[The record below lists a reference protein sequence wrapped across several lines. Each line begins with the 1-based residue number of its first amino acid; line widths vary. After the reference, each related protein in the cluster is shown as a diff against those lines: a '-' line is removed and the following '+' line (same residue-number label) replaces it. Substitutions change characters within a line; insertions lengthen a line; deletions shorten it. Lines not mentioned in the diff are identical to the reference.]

1 MEGTRINKY
10 IAQSGSYSRR
20 KADQLILNGNV
31 KVNGATMKSP
41 GYIVVPSDMVEVNG
55 IPQIPYTKKSYYAF
69 NKPLGCITT
78 MEDDGGRFT
87 VGDIIREAG
96 LKVFPVGRLDYNT
109 SGLLFLTNDGDFA
122 YAVTHPKHKLEKVY
136 LVRVS
141 GFLSD
146 SKLTKLR
153 KGVDIGGFTTSPAK
167 VNVVKQEKGS
177 TVLEM
182 TIHEGKNRQVR
193 KMIGAVGHQ
202 VRELKRI
209 AIGNVKLG
217 RLKEG
222 SVRKLRQEEV
232 KGLIGN

>member
-1 MEGTRINKY
+1 MHL
-10 IAQSGSYSRR
+10 GSDFNSY
-20 KADQLILNGNV
+20 GN
-31 KVNGATMKSP
+31 
-41 GYIVVPSDMVEVNG
+41 
-55 IPQIPYTKKSYYAF
+55 
-69 NKPLGCITT
+69 
-78 MEDDGGRFT
+78 
-87 VGDIIREAG
+87 
-96 LKVFPVGRLDYNT
+96 
-109 SGLLFLTNDGDFA
+109 
-122 YAVTHPKHKLEKVY
+122 
-136 LVRVS
+136 RVW
-141 GFLSD
+141 FD
-146 SKLTKLR
+146 
-153 KGVDIGGFTTSPAK
+153 A
-167 VNVVKQEKGS
+167 QEKGS